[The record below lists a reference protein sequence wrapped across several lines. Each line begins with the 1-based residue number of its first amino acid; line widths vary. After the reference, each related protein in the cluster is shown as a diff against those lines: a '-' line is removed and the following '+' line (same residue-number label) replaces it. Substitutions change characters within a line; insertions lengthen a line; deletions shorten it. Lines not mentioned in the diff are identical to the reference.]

1 MDINRG
7 IVVVKPREPY
17 VNWANSCDEF
27 PTKTTLDDLHR
38 ECTAYLL
45 PEWYDDDE
53 LERLIQKHSRFIFEN
68 ELAGW
73 STDESTWPRRRGY
86 KTFREWFT
94 IEHHSVV
101 LELGDGIIE
110 VEEL

>member
-7 IVVVKPREPY
+7 VIVVKPRQPY
-17 VNWANSCDEF
+17 VDWANSCDDA
-27 PTKTTLDDLHR
+27 PTKMTVGDSHD
-38 ECTAYLL
+38 EWTAYLL

-53 LERLIQKHSRFIFEN
+53 LERLLRKHSRFIFEN

-73 STDESTWPRRRGY
+73 STDESTWPKRRGY
-86 KTFREWFT
+86 VTFREWFD

-101 LELGDGIIE
+101 LDLGDGSIE
-110 VEEL
+110 VEET